1 MALFCYWC
9 LKNKNSLYLR
19 LCLLRCP
26 QIYIYSLLRGREGE
40 MYVCHTN
47 QIGSPCTINSQSNF
61 LFLLYVNVTRCFC
74 LLVSNGNLTLLFFT
88 RKVAIKTDKSVTLI
102 HTVRINK
109 QEANLT
115 IRPEKCLS
123 YLNIFSSILIS
134 YLAFLKNGNFSR
146 HFLKGLW

>member
-1 MALFCYWC
+1 
-9 LKNKNSLYLR
+9 
-19 LCLLRCP
+19 
-26 QIYIYSLLRGREGE
+26 
-40 MYVCHTN
+40 MYVCQTN
-47 QIGSPCTINSQSNF
+47 QIGSPCTINSQYNF
-61 LFLLYVNVTRCFC
+61 LFLLYVYVTRYFC
-74 LLVSNGNLTLLFFT
+74 LLASNGNLTLLFFT

-123 YLNIFSSILIS
+123 YLNVYSSILIS
-134 YLAFLKNGNFSR
+134 YLAFIKNGNFSR